1 MKLKTR
7 LELDR
12 LYQTYQNMLTDK
24 QQQIFE
30 LYIDDDYSI
39 IEICEMLNIT
49 KNGVYNSL
57 KQTEKKLRNL
67 EQALQIVDK
76 HESNIAMLRKYK
88 INEEIIAQIK

>member
-76 HESNIAMLRKYK
+76 YESNIAMLRKYK

>member
-67 EQALQIVDK
+67 EQELQIVDK
-76 HESNIAMLRKYK
+76 HESNISMLRKYK